1 MTKHGMAWNEFSL
14 TEESHV
20 ACIACQANIDGF
32 LNAARIIHHNF
43 VSAGTTDTS
52 LLFGSEEMSI
62 GLHVICQK

>member
-1 MTKHGMAWNEFSL
+1 MAWNEFSL

-20 ACIACQANIDGF
+20 ARIACQANIDGF

-43 VSAGTTDTS
+43 VSEGTTDKP

-62 GLHVICQK
+62 DLHVLCQK